1 MKRLVYQVW
10 ERAALYLPTLLMGV
24 LALGTYWL
32 VRSTPVP
39 GQAAPAAPVRH
50 EPDYLMNKFSVKT
63 YDGNGRLKSEI
74 VGAQARHFPDVDTL
88 EIDGVRI
95 RAYDEA
101 GQLTLATA
109 SRALINSDASELQL
123 FGDARVV
130 REPVPDKAGVLQPRL
145 EFRGEFLH
153 AFMKTERVLSP
164 QPLELTRGQDQF
176 TADAME
182 FDNVAQVMQLTGRVR
197 GTLVPKPGK

>member
-1 MKRLVYQVW
+1 MKKLVYQVW

-39 GQAAPAAPVRH
+39 GQASPAAPVRH

-109 SRALINSDASELQL
+109 SRALINADASELQL

-164 QPLELTRGQDQF
+164 QPLQLTRGQDQF

-182 FDNVAQVMQLTGRVR
+182 FDNLAQVMQLTGRVR

>member
-1 MKRLVYQVW
+1 MKKLIYQVW

-39 GQAAPAAPVRH
+39 GQASPAAPLRH
-50 EPDYLMNKFSVKT
+50 ERDYLMNKFSVKT
-63 YDGNGRLKSEI
+63 DDGNGRLKSEI
-74 VGAQARHFPDVDTL
+74 VGAQARHYPDVDTL

-109 SRALINSDASELQL
+109 SRALINADASELQL

-164 QPLELTRGQDQF
+164 QPLQLTRGQDQF

-182 FDNVAQVMQLTGRVR
+182 FDNLAQVMQLTGRVR

>member
-1 MKRLVYQVW
+1 M
-10 ERAALYLPTLLMGV
+10 
-24 LALGTYWL
+24 
-32 VRSTPVP
+32 
-39 GQAAPAAPVRH
+39 
-50 EPDYLMNKFSVKT
+50 
-63 YDGNGRLKSEI
+63 
-74 VGAQARHFPDVDTL
+74 
-88 EIDGVRI
+88 RI
-95 RAYDEA
+95 RAYDDA

-109 SRALINSDASELQL
+109 SRALINGDASELQL

-130 REPVPDKAGVLQPRL
+130 REPVPDKAGVLQPRF

-164 QPLELTRGQDQF
+164 QPLQLTRGQDQF

-182 FDNVAQVMQLTGRVR
+182 FDNLAQVMQLTGRVR

>member
-1 MKRLVYQVW
+1 MKKLVYQVW

-39 GQAAPAAPVRH
+39 AQASPSAPVRH
-50 EPDYLMNKFSVKT
+50 EPDYLMNKFSVKN
-63 YDGNGRLKSEI
+63 YDGSGRLKSEI
-74 VGAQARHFPDVDTL
+74 VGAQARHYPDVDTL

-95 RAYDEA
+95 RAYDES

-109 SRALINSDASELQL
+109 SRALINGDASELQL

-130 REPVPDKAGVLQPRL
+130 RESVADKAGVIQPRL
-145 EFRGEFLH
+145 EFRGELLH

-164 QPLELTRGQDQF
+164 QPLQLTQGQDQF
-176 TADAME
+176 TADSME
-182 FDNVAQVMQLTGRVR
+182 FDNLAQVMQLTGRVR
-197 GTLVPKPGK
+197 GTLVPRSGK